1 MLEEKRNEYIEQIKK
16 KEIRKKHIIEYTRII
31 KKFITKEN
39 FYNMSLK
46 EYIEF
51 VKLLK
56 KREYSTHYRKK
67 ILTTVNNFMEEYYPE
82 IYKEIKENT
91 INYNGN
97 IYIKQ

>member
-1 MLEEKRNEYIEQIKK
+1 MLEEKRNEYIEQIKEKEMNKKK
-16 KEIRKKHIIEYTRII
+16 KEEYIRII

-56 KREYSTHYRKK
+56 KREYSINYRKG
-67 ILTTVNNFMEEYYPE
+67 ILNTVNNFMKEYYPE

>member
-1 MLEEKRNEYIEQIKK
+1 MLEEKRKKYIEQIKK
-16 KEIRKKHIIEYTRII
+16 KEMNKKKKEEYIRII

-56 KREYSTHYRKK
+56 KREYSVNYRKG
-67 ILTTVNNFMEEYYPE
+67 ILNTVNKFMKEYYPE

>member
-1 MLEEKRNEYIEQIKK
+1 MLEEKRNKYIEQIKEKEMNKKK
-16 KEIRKKHIIEYTRII
+16 KEEYIRII

-56 KREYSTHYRKK
+56 KREYSINYRKG
-67 ILTTVNNFMEEYYPE
+67 ILNTVNNFMKEYYPG